1 MLKRMLEENKSDRV
15 SSFELKNQIEDF
27 QLDYPRN
34 FRTKKFDEIANRL
47 KFYEQ
52 FLSEE
57 ELKLARI
64 DLNFKMPQ
72 IRWIKTDGSADYI
85 IKINNNNKGIWKE
98 FHENKLY
105 TTFKEIEHEVS
116 SVILYDEDRDGYF
129 KLTNKYGYIGDQAS
143 SIFYRFDIFSTGC
156 FEKVNNSGSEFR
168 KLFIYSLTI
177 FN

>member
-34 FRTKKFDEIANRL
+34 FRTKKFEIANRS

-57 ELKLARI
+57 ELELARI

-85 IKINNNNKGIWKE
+85 IKINNNKVWKE
-98 FHENKLY
+98 FHKNKLY
-105 TTFKEIEHEVS
+105 ATFKEIEYDNS
-116 SVILYDEDRDGYF
+116 GFILYDEDRDAYF
-129 KLTNKYGYIGDQAS
+129 KLTNKYGYYRNDQAS
-143 SIFYRFDIFSTGC
+143 LFYRFNIFSTGC
-156 FEKVNNSGSEFR
+156 FEKMNNSSSEFR